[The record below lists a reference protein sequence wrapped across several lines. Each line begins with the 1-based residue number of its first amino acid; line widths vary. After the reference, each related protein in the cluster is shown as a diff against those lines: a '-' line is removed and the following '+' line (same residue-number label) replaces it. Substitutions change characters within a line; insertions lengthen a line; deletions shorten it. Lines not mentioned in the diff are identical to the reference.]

1 MIGLETSLALVL
13 TELVNTGKMGMGR
26 MVELM
31 AIKPREILGLDQ
43 VQVKA
48 GSVADLTVFDPSV
61 TWTVGEDGYE
71 SRAENS
77 GFAGRTLTGR
87 ATDVFVG
94 GKQTLADGCIC

>member
-1 MIGLETSLALVL
+1 
-13 TELVNTGKMGMGR
+13 MGR

-48 GSVADLTVFDPSV
+48 GSVADLTVFDPAA

>member
-1 MIGLETSLALVL
+1 MIGLETSLSLVL
-13 TELVNTGKMGMGR
+13 TELVNTGKMSVGR

-43 VQVKA
+43 VQVKV
-48 GSVADLTVFDPSV
+48 GSVADLTAA
-61 TWTVGEDGYE
+61 TWTVGEGGYE